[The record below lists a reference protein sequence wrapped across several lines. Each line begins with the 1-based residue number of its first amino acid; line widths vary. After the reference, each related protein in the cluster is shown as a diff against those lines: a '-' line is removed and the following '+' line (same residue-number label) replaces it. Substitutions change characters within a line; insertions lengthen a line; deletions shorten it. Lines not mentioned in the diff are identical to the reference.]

1 MKFILKVSALVIIA
15 FYVQN
20 AKSQKFSIAGYV
32 ENKNTGERIIG
43 AYVVDSLSKQVVIAN
58 DFGYFRLVV
67 NQKAC
72 LSAKYV
78 GFTSE
83 GITLSLANDTFLV
96 LKIAPIAELEEV
108 LVNANKYKGQAS
120 MPLGLSIISV
130 KSLES
135 IPALG
140 EPDLLKSIQSQP
152 GIKGGIEGSSGIY
165 VRGGGG
171 GENLFL
177 LDDVPV
183 YNVSHLYGFFS
194 TFNSSAIKQMK
205 LVKGCFPARYG
216 GRTSSIIDIRSRD
229 GNNQTYSGELS
240 VGLIS
245 SRMTLEGPII
255 NHKTTFTLSAR
266 RSYLDFI
273 TNPFKELKILN
284 NSFPEYYFYDINA
297 RLVHTISIKDR
308 LYLSFYNGKDH
319 IQNMKENFEMIS
331 SSEKFNEIRS
341 ESSGWGNIISSFRWN
356 HSFGKSLFAN
366 TTLAYSR
373 YKYFVVNEYK
383 SQHQNNLT
391 NKSVIKQYFGSYDS
405 DIEDFIAKID
415 FDYTMGH
422 NTMKFGFGNTYH
434 RFNPGINKYSVN
446 DEVINENSDTTFTN
460 IKLGMHEPFMYMEYD
475 FIAFDQLTMNAGLRL
490 SGNTTESNFKV
501 NLEPRFSA
509 VYLLLESFSLKV
521 GYSRMYQ
528 YIHLLNSYAV
538 SMPTDLW
545 VPALQNV
552 KPQMSDQINAGIS
565 YNTEKGFLFSMEFYY
580 KWLFN
585 TTDYKSGA
593 ALITD
598 LSPWY
603 NKIIQGTGLSKGIE
617 LSVMK
622 QYGRFKGGVNYTISV
637 ADRKYVSV
645 SNESFPFKYDRL
657 HDLSISLNFQIK
669 KNLDISVLW
678 VYGTGYPVTLP
689 IEKYLPALG
698 LYNLTSDYGGE
709 IDYYPNRNN
718 FKLPDYHRLDFSLHY
733 SVIARK
739 NIHKLSFDV
748 FNAYNRNN
756 PVHMYFSGYRNITI
770 QYASLL
776 PIIPSLTYTYKF
788 GN

>member
-266 RSYLDFI
+266 RS
-273 TNPFKELKILN
+273 
-284 NSFPEYYFYDINA
+284 
-297 RLVHTISIKDR
+297 
-308 LYLSFYNGKDH
+308 
-319 IQNMKENFEMIS
+319 
-331 SSEKFNEIRS
+331 
-341 ESSGWGNIISSFRWN
+341 
-356 HSFGKSLFAN
+356 
-366 TTLAYSR
+366 
-373 YKYFVVNEYK
+373 
-383 SQHQNNLT
+383 
-391 NKSVIKQYFGSYDS
+391 
-405 DIEDFIAKID
+405 
-415 FDYTMGH
+415 
-422 NTMKFGFGNTYH
+422 
-434 RFNPGINKYSVN
+434 
-446 DEVINENSDTTFTN
+446 
-460 IKLGMHEPFMYMEYD
+460 
-475 FIAFDQLTMNAGLRL
+475 
-490 SGNTTESNFKV
+490 
-501 NLEPRFSA
+501 
-509 VYLLLESFSLKV
+509 
-521 GYSRMYQ
+521 
-528 YIHLLNSYAV
+528 
-538 SMPTDLW
+538 
-545 VPALQNV
+545 
-552 KPQMSDQINAGIS
+552 
-565 YNTEKGFLFSMEFYY
+565 
-580 KWLFN
+580 
-585 TTDYKSGA
+585 
-593 ALITD
+593 
-598 LSPWY
+598 
-603 NKIIQGTGLSKGIE
+603 
-617 LSVMK
+617 
-622 QYGRFKGGVNYTISV
+622 
-637 ADRKYVSV
+637 
-645 SNESFPFKYDRL
+645 
-657 HDLSISLNFQIK
+657 
-669 KNLDISVLW
+669 
-678 VYGTGYPVTLP
+678 
-689 IEKYLPALG
+689 
-698 LYNLTSDYGGE
+698 
-709 IDYYPNRNN
+709 
-718 FKLPDYHRLDFSLHY
+718 
-733 SVIARK
+733 
-739 NIHKLSFDV
+739 
-748 FNAYNRNN
+748 
-756 PVHMYFSGYRNITI
+756 
-770 QYASLL
+770 
-776 PIIPSLTYTYKF
+776 
-788 GN
+788 